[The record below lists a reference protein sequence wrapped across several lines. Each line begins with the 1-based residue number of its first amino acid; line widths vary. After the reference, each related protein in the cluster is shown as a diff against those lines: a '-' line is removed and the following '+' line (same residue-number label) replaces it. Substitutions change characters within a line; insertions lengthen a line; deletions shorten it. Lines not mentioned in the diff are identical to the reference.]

1 MDKQIISVQ
10 DEDQIDKLAAIIL
23 KYDLLA
29 IPVTDSKNTLMG
41 MIVIDDII
49 EDLMDK
55 GKTRKGGRSWR

>member
-1 MDKQIISVQ
+1 
-10 DEDQIDKLAAIIL
+10 
-23 KYDLLA
+23 LLA
-29 IPVTDSKNTLMG
+29 IPVTDSKNILMG